1 MPTVGGPLSGTT
13 GIVFKPVC
21 FTGATAYS
29 MRLGLV
35 LGGFFLGAILG
46 LIIGGLAGLALSAV
60 TGPEPFSKPVL
71 ALIGALIGALFGAAG
86 GSAYVASVIAGGTCP
101 CPPGKYAYCI
111 CFVFFIVPGT
121 TTALPMVP
129 LITSC
134 PTSCATLIPT
144 C

>member
-1 MPTVGGPLSGTT
+1 MPTVPGPISGRA
-13 GIVFKPVC
+13 GFVSQPMC

-29 MRLGLV
+29 MRLALV

-46 LIIGGLAGLALSAV
+46 LIVGGLAGLALSSV

-71 ALIGALIGALFGAAG
+71 ALIGALVGALFGAAAG
-86 GSAYVASVIAGGTCP
+86 IAYVARVIAGGTCP
-101 CPPGKYAYCI
+101 CPAGKYAYCI
-111 CFVFFIVPGT
+111 CFMFYIVPGT
-121 TTALPMVP
+121 TLAIPMVP

-134 PTSCATLIPT
+134 PASCALIPA

>member
-1 MPTVGGPLSGTT
+1 MPTVSGPLSGTT
-13 GIVFKPVC
+13 GIVFQPVC

-29 MRLGLV
+29 MRLALV

-46 LIIGGLAGLALSAV
+46 LIIGGLAGLAVSSF

-86 GSAYVASVIAGGTCP
+86 GSAYVARVIAGGTCT

-111 CFVFFIVPGT
+111 CFVFFIAPGT
-121 TTALPMVP
+121 TTPLPMVP
-129 LITSC
+129 LITAC
-134 PTSCATLIPT
+134 PASCALIPT